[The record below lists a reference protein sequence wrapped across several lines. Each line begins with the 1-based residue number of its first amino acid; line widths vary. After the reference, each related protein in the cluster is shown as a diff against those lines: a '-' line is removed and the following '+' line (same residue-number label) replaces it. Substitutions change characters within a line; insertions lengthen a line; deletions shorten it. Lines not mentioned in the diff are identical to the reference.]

1 MRTGDIRSIPL
12 AVWPFVALWIADI
25 YLRMSG
31 GGPLGGSSFVE
42 ITQLPGVILTSA
54 PLLFAAAVAFVAPTD
69 RRILLAAALIAVPEA
84 ANVLVMAWS
93 AWVSFI
99 GDEWQPVGGSITA
112 VAQAAGLVLLGVALG
127 GLRSRVGRI
136 LLIAAVLYGGYVILR
151 NGLNLSS
158 MASTSEQDFPLIWYV
173 TPFFSGIVTVAWAFL
188 LGTAIDNRRPA
199 IALGSALLVLPM
211 LIGAI
216 ADPFFSSA
224 YPLIPQLPF
233 AIPWLQ
239 ATAWIALIYGAF
251 RELPTTPRREV
262 TPVEELAPAAP
273 PVSA

>member
-1 MRTGDIRSIPL
+1 MRTGDIRSVPL
-12 AVWPFVALWIADI
+12 AVWPFLALWIADI

-31 GGPLGGSSFVE
+31 GGPFGGSSFGE
-42 ITQLPGVILTSA
+42 ITRLPGVILTSA
-54 PLLFAAAVAFVAPTD
+54 PLLFATAVAFVAPAD
-69 RRILLAAALIAVPEA
+69 RRILWAAALIAVPEA

-93 AWVSFI
+93 TWVSFI
-99 GDEWQPVGGSITA
+99 GDDLQPVAGSITA
-112 VAQAAGLVLLGVALG
+112 VVQAAGLVLLGVALG
-127 GLRSRVGRI
+127 GLRSRLGRI
-136 LLIAAVLYGGYVILR
+136 ILIAALIYYAYAIVR

-158 MASTSEQDFPLIWYV
+158 IASTSEQDFPLIWYIAPLFGGTALV
-173 TPFFSGIVTVAWAFL
+173 GWAYL
-188 LGTAIDNRRPA
+188 LGAAIDNRRPA
-199 IALGSALLVLPM
+199 LALGSALLVLPV

-239 ATAWIALIYGAF
+239 ATAWIALIYGVF

-262 TPVEELAPAAP
+262 TPIEELAPAAP